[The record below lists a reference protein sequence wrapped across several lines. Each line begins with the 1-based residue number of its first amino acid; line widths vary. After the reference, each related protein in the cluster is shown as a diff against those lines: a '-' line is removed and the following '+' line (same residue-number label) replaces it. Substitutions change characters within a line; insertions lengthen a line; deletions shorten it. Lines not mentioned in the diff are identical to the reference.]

1 MTDTRWMSYD
11 ELAVAL
17 AITPD
22 SARRLA
28 FRRKWPRKA
37 GNDGKVRVGVPA
49 ERIPDQPP
57 VVTPVVSHDIS
68 PDALPDSPPDASPDI
83 GPVIRALSQHIE
95 RLEKELETVKAER
108 ETERARAAGLA
119 LTAAEGEAL
128 KAILDSE
135 RRRLEE
141 VRLERDGWRSQAERL
156 TLALPAPVSWWP
168 FRKRQRA

>member
-37 GNDGKVRVGVPA
+37 GNDGKARVGVPA

-57 VVTPVVSHDIS
+57 VVIPDIS
-68 PDALPDSPPDASPDI
+68 PDTVPDGPPDASPDI
-83 GPVIRALSQHIE
+83 TPVIRALSQHIE